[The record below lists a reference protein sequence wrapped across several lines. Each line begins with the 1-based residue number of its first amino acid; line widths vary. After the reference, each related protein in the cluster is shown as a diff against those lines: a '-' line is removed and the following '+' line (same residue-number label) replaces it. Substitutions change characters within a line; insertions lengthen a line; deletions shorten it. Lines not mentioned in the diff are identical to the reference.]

1 MLLKPKTERHMQKK
15 LEGRKN
21 REKFY
26 YYRGA
31 KDLKELKPGDVVRVK
46 IQDKDKEWVKA
57 KVVDKADSRSYKAR
71 AADGMLYRRNR
82 RHIMEA
88 KEKFNENLN
97 EYPTSKKDTGSKN
110 TINERNTV
118 NNENVVNNENANT
131 TTVAAEQRI
140 SNENPK
146 DITTRSGRTVRRP
159 QYYQA

>member
-1 MLLKPKTERHMQKK
+1 MQKK

-26 YYRGA
+26 YDRGA
-31 KDLKELKPGDVVRVK
+31 KDLKELRPGDVVRIK

-57 KVVDKADSRSYKAR
+57 KVAEKVDPRSYKAR
-71 AADGMLYRRNR
+71 TEDGMLYRRNR
-82 RHIMEA
+82 RHVMET
-88 KEKFNENLN
+88 KEKFNDKLN

-110 TINERNTV
+110 TINERKSSQFSKNTA
-118 NNENVVNNENANT
+118 NNENTVNNENANT

-140 SNENPK
+140 KIENPK
-146 DITTRSGRTVRRP
+146 VITTRSGRTVRRP